1 MKAETNSLSSVHWDR
16 VGIIALKQKKRICSF
31 IEKYIKCFYFIHFKF
46 HTSSGNCFLNI
57 VAMKVSLIIV
67 LSISSAQMS
76 PENSITFD
84 VLNPVKVNNSI
95 FVSHR
100 QESVGLQYLKK
111 L

>member
-1 MKAETNSLSSVHWDR
+1 
-16 VGIIALKQKKRICSF
+16 
-31 IEKYIKCFYFIHFKF
+31 
-46 HTSSGNCFLNI
+46 
-57 VAMKVSLIIV
+57 MKVSLIIV